1 MWKRI
6 RRDLG
11 KTGESFWIPENL
23 EIKEKGNRMERR
35 EIYTK
40 ITGKAETMKQ
50 ELVKIRRDFHRYPEL
65 GWMEMRTSSIIA
77 SYLKR
82 VGCDEVLVGRDV
94 CLDEAR
100 MGLPADEVLD
110 RHYEE
115 AAAQEGT
122 ELAYLSDT
130 KGGFTGVVGILR
142 CGEGPTVAFRFDMDA
157 LPVLECKEEAHY
169 PAKEGF
175 ASRNTG
181 VMHACGHDGHMTV
194 GLGTAKILCELRE
207 QLHGTVKFIF
217 QPAEEGVRGAKSIV
231 EHGHLDDVDYV
242 LGAHM
247 GGGPEQ
253 KEAAI
258 GIGGGESL
266 ATVKYDVEFYGK
278 GSHAAASPEEGKNA
292 MLAMATAIL
301 NLHAIPRSGKGDTRV
316 KVGKVVAG
324 TGRNIICE
332 HAHMEMEVRG
342 MTTEANTYM
351 KEYAERIIRSAAEM
365 HDCTCEMKL
374 MGAAMNGINDDAL
387 SDRLAKVCEEDLHLP
402 VVRLKKGGAGGSEDY
417 SYMSER
423 VQSHGGQSCYF
434 MNLSCCTGTLHNER
448 FNFREEAL
456 VNGVKAFCGIA
467 VELLQ

>member
-1 MWKRI
+1 M
-6 RRDLG
+6 
-11 KTGESFWIPENL
+11 
-23 EIKEKGNRMERR
+23 
-35 EIYTK
+35 
-40 ITGKAETMKQ
+40 
-50 ELVKIRRDFHRYPEL
+50 
-65 GWMEMRTSSIIA
+65 
-77 SYLKR
+77 
-82 VGCDEVLVGRDV
+82 
-94 CLDEAR
+94 
-100 MGLPADEVLD
+100 
-110 RHYEE
+110 
-115 AAAQEGT
+115 
-122 ELAYLSDT
+122 
-130 KGGFTGVVGILR
+130 VGILR

-157 LPVLECKEEAHY
+157 LPVLECKEETHY

-316 KVGKVVAG
+316 NVGKVVAG

-351 KEYAERIIRSAAEM
+351 KEYAERIIRQRSRNARLYLRDEA
-365 HDCTCEMKL
+365 D
-374 MGAAMNGINDDAL
+374 GAAMNGINDDAL
-387 SDRLAKVCEEDLHLP
+387 ADRLAKVCEEDLHLP

-434 MNLSCCTGTLHNER
+434 MNLSCCTGTLHNEW